1 MPGFAFEKDAEL
13 VFELKIDSTAP
24 PFDYSTN

>member
-13 VFELKIDSTAP
+13 AFELKIDLMAP